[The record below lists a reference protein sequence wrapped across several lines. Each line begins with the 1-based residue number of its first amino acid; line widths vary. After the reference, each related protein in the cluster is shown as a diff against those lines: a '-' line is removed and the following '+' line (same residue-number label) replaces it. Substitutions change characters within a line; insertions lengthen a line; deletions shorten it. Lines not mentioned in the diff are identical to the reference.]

1 MTELTSPVSL
11 CDPTRP
17 GRLNP
22 DAVGWSRQPLHHCD
36 LSGAWPRKKRWNYWA
51 FTTETHLFSMTV
63 SHLDYVGLAFLY
75 VADFE
80 RGTVIEETSLTP
92 FGKGC
97 ELPDDV
103 FESVH
108 FETRGLKLEMLYQGG
123 GSEPRRVR
131 FRADS
136 KGFGGRGLRAELEA
150 SYPAE
155 HETLNVVVPWDERR
169 FQFTAKHNTLPA
181 HGFVQLGAG
190 GGEAEQQIE
199 FDGPQSFACLDFG
212 RGIWPR
218 RCEWNWGSASGS
230 QGGRIIGLN
239 LGGKWTDGTGA
250 TENALCV
257 TGRLAKI
264 DEDLVW
270 DYDRSNWMK
279 PWHITAPES
288 GDVELEFVPVL
299 ERVAEM
305 NARLIRSE
313 VHQLFGRY
321 RGRVRNADGQLIEIE
336 DLVGWAEEHRA
347 VW

>member
-1 MTELTSPVSL
+1 MPELTSPVRL
-11 CDPTRP
+11 CDPNQP
-17 GRLNP
+17 GHLNP
-22 DAVGWSRQPLHHCD
+22 DAVGWSRHPLHLCN
-36 LSGAWPRKKRWNYWA
+36 LAGAWPRKKRWNYWA

-80 RGTVIEETSLTP
+80 QGTVVEETLLTP
-92 FGKGC
+92 FGRGC
-97 ELPDDV
+97 DLEEEVFTDV
-103 FESVH
+103 R
-108 FETRGLKLEMLYQGG
+108 FETRGLTLEMLQQGG
-123 GSEPRRVR
+123 EGEPRRVR
-131 FRADS
+131 FRAES
-136 KGFGGRGLRAELEA
+136 TGFGGRGLQAELEA
-150 SYPAE
+150 SYPPE
-155 HETLNVVVPWDERR
+155 HETLNVVVPWDDRR

-181 HGFVQLGAG
+181 HGFVRLGAG
-190 GGEAEQQIE
+190 EGEAEEEIVFE
-199 FDGPQSFACLDFG
+199 GPQSFACLDYG

-218 RCEWNWGSASGS
+218 RCEWNWGAASGS

-250 TENALCV
+250 TENALCI

-264 DEDLVW
+264 DEDLTW
-270 DYDRSNWMK
+270 EYDRSDWMK
-279 PWHITAPES
+279 PWRIFAPES
-288 GDVELEFVPVL
+288 GVVDLEFTPVC

-321 RGRVRNADGQLIEIE
+321 RGTVQNADGQRIEIE